1 MSVQT
6 MKEEYE
12 LVEKQVAPFI
22 ESIEGVKIE
31 NNDDYIKYGEVY
43 NSVKAQEKLIK
54 TSKEAITKP
63 LNESLKAAR
72 ALFKPLEDK
81 LAIAKTSLA
90 KSLNDFKREQDR
102 IAAEKARKLQEKI
115 EKGTIKKPETIMK
128 NMEKIEVAATAAAGL
143 SETTRK
149 VVDIDPSKMKAEY
162 VHELIKRPSVW
173 KAIEVEIRKDA
184 LGNKAQGIAPRIEDG
199 ITVREEKVVY

>member
-81 LAIAKTSLA
+81 LAVAKTSLA

-173 KAIEVEIRKDA
+173 KS
-184 LGNKAQGIAPRIEDG
+184 
-199 ITVREEKVVY
+199 Y

>member
-12 LVEKQVAPFI
+12 LVEKKVAPFI
-22 ESIEGVKIE
+22 ESIEGVKIA

-81 LAIAKTSLA
+81 LAVAKTSLA

-143 SETTRK
+143 SEITRK
-149 VVDIDPSKMKAEY
+149 VVDIDPSKLKAEY

>member
-1 MSVQT
+1 M
-6 MKEEYE
+6 
-12 LVEKQVAPFI
+12 
-22 ESIEGVKIE
+22 
-31 NNDDYIKYGEVY
+31 
-43 NSVKAQEKLIK
+43 KAQEKLIK

-81 LAIAKTSLA
+81 LAVAKTSLA